1 MEKEIKNLKV
11 ILTKVGTAYEPTK
24 EYRLFDYIV
33 IDNVTLYTCKRVD
46 KQTMVCVGHP
56 LTDTDYWDKSI
67 DLSDALAKATEATTA
82 ATTATEKATEAT
94 SAAVTATTNANNAT
108 RNTNAAIGNAKKAT
122 DAAIEATKNTNIAT
136 ANVTKAITEATTAAE
151 NANAVTLVSKKQ
163 VVIAEEMNTHP
174 QKQGD
179 NGNWWRWDSEQQAY
193 VDTGIIARGG
203 LLYPTFKHV
212 GNKLYMVDYGS
223 NTSSRVV
230 KKGNKLIFK
239 L

>member
-1 MEKEIKNLKV
+1 METKKIKIV
-11 ILTKVGTAYEPTK
+11 LTKVGTEYEPTK
-24 EYRLFDYIV
+24 EYHLHDYIV

-46 KQTMVCVGHP
+46 KDTMVCVGHP
-56 LTDTDYWDKSI
+56 LTDTDYWDKNI
-67 DLSDALAKATEATTA
+67 DLSEALAKATKATTDATTA
-82 ATTATEKATEAT
+82 AEKATEA
-94 SAAVTATTNANNAT
+94 AANAVTATTNANM
-108 RNTNAAIGNAKKAT
+108 AT
-122 DAAIEATKNTNIAT
+122 DKTNDAIQKAETATADAITATKNTNIAT
-136 ANVTKAITEATTAAE
+136 ANVTDAITKATTAAE
-151 NANAVTLVSKKQ
+151 NANAVTEVSKKQ

-174 QKQGD
+174 QKQGE

-212 GNKLYMVDYGS
+212 GNKLYMIDYGS

>member
-1 MEKEIKNLKV
+1 METKKIKIV
-11 ILTKVGTAYEPTK
+11 LTKVGTEYEPTK
-24 EYRLFDYIV
+24 EYHLHDYIV
-33 IDNVTLYTCKRVD
+33 IDNVTLYICKRVD
-46 KQTMVCVGHP
+46 KDTMVCVGHS
-56 LTDTDYWDKSI
+56 LTENDYWDKSI
-67 DLSDALAKATEATTA
+67 DLSEALAKATEATTA
-82 ATTATEKATEAT
+82 ATTAAEKATEAT
-94 SAAVTATTNANNAT
+94 SAAVTATTNANTAT
-108 RNTNAAIGNAKKAT
+108 DNTNSAIQNAEKAT
-122 DAAIEATKNTNIAT
+122 ADAIEATKNTNIAT
-136 ANVTKAITEATTAAE
+136 ANVTKAITKATTAAE
-151 NANAVTLVSKKQ
+151 EANAATVESKKQ

-212 GNKLYMVDYGS
+212 GNKLYMIDYGS

-230 KKGNKLIFK
+230 KKSNKLIFK

>member
-1 MEKEIKNLKV
+1 MEKQIKNLKV

-33 IDNVTLYTCKRVD
+33 IDDVTIYTCKRVD
-46 KQTMVCVGHP
+46 KETMVCVGHP
-56 LTDTDYWDKSI
+56 LTDTAYWDKSV
-67 DLSDALAKATEATTA
+67 DLSEALAKVTKAMNDAITA
-82 ATTATEKATEAT
+82 AEKATEAT
-94 SAAVTATTNANNAT
+94 SAAVTATTNAN
-108 RNTNAAIGNAKKAT
+108 KAT
-122 DAAIEATKNTNIAT
+122 DNTNSAIQKAETATADAIEATKNTNIAT
-136 ANVTKAITEATTAAE
+136 ANVTEAITKATKAAE
-151 NANAVTLVSKKQ
+151 NANAATVESKKQ

-212 GNKLYMVDYGS
+212 DNKLYMIDYGS
-223 NTSSRVV
+223 NISSRVV

>member
-1 MEKEIKNLKV
+1 METKQIKIV
-11 ILTKVGTAYEPTK
+11 LTKVGTAYEPTK
-24 EYRLFDYIV
+24 EYHLHDYIV
-33 IDNVTLYTCKRVD
+33 IDNVTIYTCKRVD
-46 KQTMVCVGHP
+46 KETMVCVGHP
-56 LTDTDYWDKSI
+56 LTETDYWDKSI
-67 DLSDALAKATEATTA
+67 DLSEALANVTDATTA
-82 ATTATEKATEAT
+82 ATTAAEKATEAT
-94 SAAVTATTNANNAT
+94 SAAVTATTNANTAT
-108 RNTNAAIGNAKKAT
+108 NKTNSAIKKAETATT
-122 DAAIEATKNTNIAT
+122 DAIEATKNTNIAT
-136 ANVTKAITEATTAAE
+136 TNVTEAITKATTAAE
-151 NANAVTLVSKKQ
+151 EANAATVESKKQ

-174 QKQGD
+174 QKQGE